1 MVMRCILLLLLIC
14 SHNVFALT
22 RLDSSVSQNPVLQG
36 EFFVLTLQ
44 ADDSVQGDQPD
55 TSALLRDFVVGPTSV
70 SNHTS
75 IINGSI
81 SKKTTWQIELMSRKS
96 GQFTIPA
103 FTLKGVQSQPYTL
116 SVVAQDTTKQG
127 DDIYIETSLKPESLY
142 VQQAGVYNVK
152 LFLAKEL
159 RDGQLSSPMMD
170 NAQISQ
176 LGKQVESTE
185 IINGKRYLVVSRDY
199 LVQPQKSG
207 EFTITAPAFNGR
219 IQENYRAIAASA
231 IAEDTK
237 LTVKPM
243 PANYQ
248 GDWLPSELV
257 SLHEQWQPEENTV
270 EVGTPITRT
279 ITLTALGITKEQ
291 LPKIVTPEIEGIRS
305 YPDQAD
311 NNHSVRDGRVISQRV
326 ESFALLPQKPGTYT
340 LPEVKIPWFNT
351 VVNRIEY
358 ATLPTRTITVTGT
371 GQEPIKTPI
380 NTLET
385 ASSTIPPVQPSVMG
399 SDPTNWLLVS
409 SGYILWLVT
418 LVIVWLKRSKTSAA
432 SKEVA
437 EPTAD
442 NEQTVLKQLNQA
454 ARDKNN
460 HLFYQLL
467 LQLIKVRYGAEQAN
481 LSSFVESYQSPELAS
496 LVSQLQA
503 SLYSSEKGAVDLTA
517 LLKLLK
523 QVPTSKTHTAAKLK
537 PLY

>member
-1 MVMRCILLLLLIC
+1 MRCILLLLLIC

>member
-55 TSALLRDFVVGPTSV
+55 TSALLKDFVVGPTSV

-418 LVIVWLKRSKTSAA
+418 LIIVWLKRSKTSAA

>member
-55 TSALLRDFVVGPTSV
+55 TSALLKDFVVGPTSV

>member
-55 TSALLRDFVVGPTSV
+55 TSALLKDFVVGPTSV

-385 ASSTIPPVQPSVMG
+385 TSSTIPPVQPSVMG

-418 LVIVWLKRSKTSAA
+418 LIIVWLKRSKTSAA

-460 HLFYQLL
+460 HLFYRLL

-517 LLKLLK
+517 LLKLVK